1 MDPEFA
7 ERPSW
12 GHCQPGFRISVGQ
25 ICSDLC
31 FQRSDKSKLAPRPRA
46 PAVQARP
53 LIPLPPAMKRL
64 SLQAALP
71 RLRGARLPCLG
82 MLLVAAAAAQ
92 DMLSIPVSA
101 DGELQPP
108 PGVRLEGT
116 GVIDTLAGTGQEG
129 DSGDGGPAIQAEFS
143 FPRSL
148 ALDPTGNIYVVDTR
162 SHRIRRID
170 AGGVISTFAGTGEDG
185 DDGDGGPA
193 IEAQLCYPAG
203 VAADAAGSV
212 YVADSWN
219 HRVRKIDVEGIIT
232 TIAGTG
238 GPHSGG
244 DGGPATEAQLAFP
257 VAVALDAGG
266 NLYVAEGRSHR
277 IRRIDAEGTI
287 TTFAGT
293 GVVGYSGDGGPASRA
308 RLAYPAGIS
317 VDQAGNVFIAD
328 SWNHRIRRVISSG
341 VISTVAGT
349 GDRGD
354 GGDGSPAVQAQL
366 AYPVAVAGDTT
377 GNLYVVSFV
386 PGMGNHRIRK
396 IDASRTISAFAGAGG
411 QGYGGDG
418 DPAPAAQLAYP
429 LGVAADAEGNVYI
442 ADSRNARVRVV
453 RPGLQ
458 VRVALGA
465 SGESISLV
473 VGEAGVLERGGQPV
487 LDGSEVTAGNGN
499 SYALTKSSDSV
510 VVATYVP
517 QSQQVRLTGGDVTLA
532 RDEDGIWQIDG
543 DPVENGH
550 RHLHQGKEYVLE
562 LADGS
567 WRLAEFTIETVA
579 GAPEVAVDG
588 VLATAAFLRAPADVA
603 VDRVGNLYVAEWRG
617 HRIRKIDPSGIVT
630 TLAGTG
636 EWGFGGDG
644 GPAIRAHLNHPSAVA
659 VDASG
664 KVYVAE
670 WEGQRIRRIEPSGV
684 IATIAGTGRWGDEGD
699 GGPAVEAPVSGLD
712 GIAVDSGGT
721 VYGAVDDKIR
731 RIDPSGIITTFAG
744 TGDRGSD
751 GDGGP
756 AAHARLADPHGIAV
770 DMVGNVFVAEKLGH
784 RVRRIDGSGI
794 ITTFAGTGDRGSG
807 GDGGP
812 AIEAQFAEPHGIA
825 ADTAGN
831 IYVAEALGGRLRRID
846 ASGVITTYAGAGDKW
861 DGDGGPAVEARVE
874 PFGVAADT
882 TGNVYLAEPWRGQ
895 VRKIDTAGIITTIAG
910 TGDSAT
916 DPGRLHDPRA
926 AAITASG
933 DLFFGDSG
941 SVWKLNVAGEVT
953 RVAGDHV
960 KDHPWLNVEDL
971 AADSVGNLY
980 VAENGNNLVRKVD
993 SAGTVTTFAGTGEP
1007 GSSGDGGP
1015 ATEARLDSAAGVAV
1029 DSVGNVYVVEG
1040 RGHRVRRI
1048 NLAGVITTIAGTGN
1062 RGPGG
1067 DGGLATEAELEH
1079 PLAVAVGPAGNVY
1092 IADSRGWRIRKVD
1105 TSGMINEFADPDIR
1119 ISQGAFATDG
1129 AGRVYAGGGRQIR
1142 RIDANGVVSII
1153 AGTGEDGYSGDGG
1166 PALSARFSV
1175 FGIAVDRSG
1184 DIWFADRLSRRIRVL
1199 RRQNP

>member
-1 MDPEFA
+1 MIE
-7 ERPSW
+7 
-12 GHCQPGFRISVGQ
+12 
-25 ICSDLC
+25 
-31 FQRSDKSKLAPRPRA
+31 
-46 PAVQARP
+46 
-53 LIPLPPAMKRL
+53 
-64 SLQAALP
+64 
-71 RLRGARLPCLG
+71 
-82 MLLVAAAAAQ
+82 
-92 DMLSIPVSA
+92 
-101 DGELQPP
+101 
-108 PGVRLEGT
+108 
-116 GVIDTLAGTGQEG
+116 TLAGTGRDG
-129 DSGDGGPAIQAEFS
+129 YGGDGGPAPGAEFS
-143 FPRSL
+143 FPRSVGVDG
-148 ALDPTGNIYVVDTR
+148 AGNIYVADTR
-162 SHRIRRID
+162 NHRIRKID
-170 AGGVISTFAGTGEDG
+170 TTGVISTVAGTGEDG
-185 DDGDGGPA
+185 NDGDGGPA
-193 IEAQLCYPAG
+193 SEAQLCFPTG
-203 VAADAAGSV
+203 VAADSAGNL
-212 YVADSWN
+212 YIADNWN
-219 HRVRKIDVEGIIT
+219 HRVRKVDSEGVISAF
-232 TIAGTG
+232 AGSG
-238 GPHSGG
+238 VPGFGG
-244 DGGPATEAQLAFP
+244 DGGPAFGAQFSGPIA
-257 VAVALDAGG
+257 VAVDAAG
-266 NLYVAEGRSHR
+266 NLYIADSLNHR
-277 IRRIDAEGTI
+277 VRRVDTRGVISTLAGSGTQ
-287 TTFAGT
+287 GD
-293 GVVGYSGDGGPASRA
+293 GGDGGPASEA
-308 RLAYPAGIS
+308 RLAYPSGVA
-317 VDQAGNVFIAD
+317 VDRVGNVYIAD
-328 SWNHRIRRVISSG
+328 SWNHRIRKVGTGGTISSL
-341 VISTVAGT
+341 SGT
-349 GDRGD
+349 GERGDSGD
-354 GGDGSPAVQAQL
+354 GGPASDALIAYPAAVATGPDGSV
-366 AYPVAVAGDTT
+366 YTVA
-377 GNLYVVSFV
+377 FV
-386 PGMGNHRIRK
+386 PENGNRRVRR
-396 IDASRTISAFAGAGG
+396 IDAAGTISAFAGTGIA
-411 QGYGGDG
+411 GYGGDG
-418 DPAPAAQLAYP
+418 GPSDLAQLAYP
-429 LGVAADAEGNVYI
+429 LGVAVDGAGNAYI
-442 ADSRNARVRVV
+442 ADVLNARVRVV

-458 VRVALGA
+458 LSVPLGA
-465 SGESISLV
+465 SGERTRLV
-473 VGEAGVLERGGQPV
+473 VTDGGVLTLAGSPV
-487 LDGSEVTAGNGN
+487 LDGSRVTAGNGN
-499 SYALTKSSDSV
+499 SYALTADPDR
-510 VVATYVP
+510 VVAATYLA
-517 QSQQVRLTGGDVTLA
+517 QSQSVRLPGGEVTVA
-532 RDEDGIWQIDG
+532 RDEDGTWRIAG
-543 DPVENGH
+543 DPVVHGH
-550 RHLHQGKEYVLE
+550 RHLQGGKEYVLE
-562 LADGS
+562 LVDGS
-567 WRLAEFTIETVA
+567 WGLAEYVIETVA
-579 GAPEVAVDG
+579 GARDVAAEG
-588 VLATAAFLRAPADVA
+588 VPATTASLRAPSDVA
-603 VDRVGNLYVAEWRG
+603 VDQAGNLYVAEWRG

-644 GPAIRAHLNHPSAVA
+644 GPAIQAHLNHPFAVA

-670 WEGQRIRRIEPSGV
+670 RERIRRIEQSGV

-699 GGPAVEAPVSGLD
+699 GGPAVEAPVSGLE
-712 GIAVDSGGT
+712 GVAVDSGGT
-721 VYGAVDDKIR
+721 VYGAADDKIR

-756 AAHARLADPHGIAV
+756 AANARLADPHGIAV

-831 IYVAEALGGRLRRID
+831 IYVAEARGGRLRRID

-895 VRKIDTAGIITTIAG
+895 VRKIDTTGIITTIAG

-1067 DGGLATEAELEH
+1067 DGGLATEAELEY

-1175 FGIAVDRSG
+1175 FGIAVDRFG

-1199 RRQNP
+1199 RRQSP

>member
-1 MDPEFA
+1 MA
-7 ERPSW
+7 
-12 GHCQPGFRISVGQ
+12 
-25 ICSDLC
+25 
-31 FQRSDKSKLAPRPRA
+31 
-46 PAVQARP
+46 ARP
-53 LIPLPPAMKRL
+53 CRR
-64 SLQAALP
+64 S
-71 RLRGARLPCLG
+71 
-82 MLLVAAAAAQ
+82 
-92 DMLSIPVSA
+92 SA
-101 DGELQPP
+101 
-108 PGVRLEGT
+108 
-116 GVIDTLAGTGQEG
+116 
-129 DSGDGGPAIQAEFS
+129 

-148 ALDPTGNIYVVDTR
+148 ALDPTGNVYVVDTR
-162 SHRIRRID
+162 SHRVRRID
-170 AGGVISTFAGTGEDG
+170 TAGVISTVAGTGEDG

-193 IEAQLCYPAG
+193 TEARLCYPAG
-203 VAADAAGSV
+203 VAADAEGSV

-266 NLYVAEGRSHR
+266 NLYVAEGRSPR

-396 IDASRTISAFAGAGG
+396 IDASGTISAFAGAGG

-510 VVATYVP
+510 VAATYVP

-532 RDEDGIWQIDG
+532 RDEDGIWRIDG

-567 WRLAEFTIETVA
+567 WRLAEYTIETVA

-644 GPAIRAHLNHPSAVA
+644 GPAIQAHLNHPFAVA

-670 WEGQRIRRIEPSGV
+670 WEGQRIRTIEPSGV
-684 IATIAGTGRWGDEGD
+684 IATIAGTGRWGNEGD
-699 GGPAVEAPVSGLD
+699 GGPAVEAPVSGVE
-712 GIAVDSGGT
+712 GVAVDSGGT
-721 VYGAVDDKIR
+721 VYVAADDKIR

-770 DMVGNVFVAEKLGH
+770 DMVGNVFVAEA
-784 RVRRIDGSGI
+784 R
-794 ITTFAGTGDRGSG
+794 
-807 GDGGP
+807 
-812 AIEAQFAEPHGIA
+812 
-825 ADTAGN
+825 
-831 IYVAEALGGRLRRID
+831 GGRLRRID

-895 VRKIDTAGIITTIAG
+895 VRKIDTTGIITTIAG
-910 TGDSAT
+910 TRNSAT
-916 DPGRLHDPRA
+916 DLGRLDDPRA

-960 KDHPWLNVEDL
+960 KDHPWLRVEDL

-1007 GSSGDGGP
+1007 GSGGDGGP

-1048 NLAGVITTIAGTGN
+1048 SLAGVITTIAGTGN

-1067 DGGLATEAELEH
+1067 DGGPATEAELEH
-1079 PLAVAVGPAGNVY
+1079 PLAVTVGPAGNVY
-1092 IADSRGWRIRKVD
+1092 IADSWGWRIRKVD
-1105 TSGMINEFADPDIR
+1105 TSGVINEFADPEIR
-1119 ISQGAFATDG
+1119 VSQGAFATDG
-1129 AGRVYAGGGRQIR
+1129 AGRVYAGGERQIR

-1175 FGIAVDRSG
+1175 FGIAVDRFG